1 MPSGERMSR
10 GAATS
15 AQMPPGEEQ
24 FPQRTAMDF
33 PTSLRVASSLS
44 QGVQHR
50 TAPMDS
56 DLVPEGPE
64 GRTRESHG
72 TPGQVRIQKGE
83 RPDGV
88 GIDTL

>member
-1 MPSGERMSR
+1 M
-10 GAATS
+10 S

-24 FPQRTAMDF
+24 SPQRMAVDF

-50 TAPMDS
+50 PAPMDS
-56 DLVPEGPE
+56 GLVPEGPE
-64 GRTRESHG
+64 GCTRESHG
-72 TPGQVRIQKGE
+72 TPDQVRIQEGE
-83 RPDGV
+83 RSDGV